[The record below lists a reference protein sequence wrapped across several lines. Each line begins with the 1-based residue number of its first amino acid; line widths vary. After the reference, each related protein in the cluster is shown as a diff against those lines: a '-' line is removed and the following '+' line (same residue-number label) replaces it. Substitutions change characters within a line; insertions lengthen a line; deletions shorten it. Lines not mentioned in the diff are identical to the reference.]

1 MTEKVYL
8 ALYKGKKSG
17 KGAKVQLARLMDWL
31 IRKITRGQYSHC
43 EIAIRLNPNDKTQT
57 AQYRCYSASLR
68 DGGVRAKT
76 MPLPADKWDL
86 IHLDNNAALRQAVEQ
101 IHYVRTQGQGYDYL
115 GALGIVLPFH
125 QRANK
130 WFCSEWCAA
139 SLGLAQPER
148 YSPNSLAQ
156 YFQAA

>member
-1 MTEKVYL
+1 MTQSVYL

-17 KGAKVQLARLMDWL
+17 KGVRVWAARLCDWT
-31 IRKITRGQYSHC
+31 IRKLTRGQYSHC
-43 EIAIRLNPNDKTQT
+43 EIAIRLNLNDKTQT

-68 DGGVRAKT
+68 DGGVRQKT

-86 IHLDNNAALRQAVEQ
+86 IHLDNNAALCQFIEQ
-101 IHYVRTQGQGYDYL
+101 IHYVHTKGQGYDYL
-115 GALGIVLPFH
+115 GVLGVILPFR

-139 SLGLAQPER
+139 ALGLDEPEM
-148 YSPNSLAQ
+148 YSPNDLAKQ
-156 YFQAA
+156 FKQ